1 MYTFTTN
8 PKSWPFFQ
16 RNPMVAI
23 FGERSVTENL
33 KKFSGS
39 LAFLGVW
46 GGFRLKWKGCCYK
59 PQCLGLLR
67 FFPKWTYL
75 GWPYVS
81 LTFIKR
87 RENRAAE
94 SSKLSTSI
102 AWHVNIL
109 LMEEIL
115 HQLRLAVYPSISSF
129 FLNIPGGCLGFG
141 ISERSRIEITGQGI
155 AAVFKLVFPGWL
167 LFVFVSLSCAESRW
181 RDLDLGWNLTSS
193 STWKT
198 LHQKKHRS
206 PQRVQFNDPQ
216 RSTSI

>member
-1 MYTFTTN
+1 MGRLLLQTLVPGF
-8 PKSWPFFQ
+8 
-16 RNPMVAI
+16 VA
-23 FGERSVTENL
+23 
-33 KKFSGS
+33 
-39 LAFLGVW
+39 
-46 GGFRLKWKGCCYK
+46 
-59 PQCLGLLR
+59 

-75 GWPYVS
+75 GWPCFS
-81 LTFIKR
+81 LTCIKR

-141 ISERSRIEITGQGI
+141 ISEPSRIKITGQGI

-167 LFVFVSLSCAESRW
+167 LFVFVSLSWAESRW
-181 RDLDLGWNLTSS
+181 RDLDLGCLDLLLDLEKPT
-193 STWKT
+193 
-198 LHQKKHRS
+198 
-206 PQRVQFNDPQ
+206 PQNIGHPKGQFNYIQIHNKQQKDQ
-216 RSTSI
+216 VFFSEVWHRRSLGAIIYDIYVLVLWC